1 MNTYPTMNLNTCWMC
16 GAEANSSEH
25 RLKKADLV
33 RAYGRGPYSGPDR
46 PLHFRGNQRT
56 AIQGPNSR
64 TVKYGALICHSCNTT
79 TSQPYDNAY
88 DRSIE
93 WLFCNEATV
102 LRRRFINFADV
113 FGPDF
118 ALWQLNLYKYFAKS
132 FGCRLVDANQVVPND
147 VRALFGKEQF
157 QTGLRITFSVNEDIL
172 VMPPDYR
179 DGFVGK
185 SDLVAMVERT
195 DPSRINGFYFSEH
208 VSWFTTHY
216 WYGLDPD
223 GDMGSIWI
231 ANCQHVHLGSHE
243 PLSPDQRAEFVG
255 KLAARGAGCAT

>member
-1 MNTYPTMNLNTCWMC
+1 MC

-33 RAYGRGPYSGPDR
+33 RAYGRGPYSGLHR
-46 PLHFRGNQRT
+46 PLYVRAGQLT
-56 AIQGPNSR
+56 EIQGPNSR
-64 TVKYGALICHSCNTT
+64 TVKYGTLICHTCNTT

-93 WLFCNEATV
+93 WLFHNEAAV

-118 ALWQLNLYKYFAKS
+118 APWQLNLYKYFAKS
-132 FGCRLVDANQVVPND
+132 FGCRLVDANQVVPDD
-147 VRALFGKEQF
+147 VRGLFDKEQF
-157 QTGLRITFSVNEDIL
+157 QTALRITFSINEDIL
-172 VMPPDYR
+172 AMPPAYR

-185 SDLVAMVERT
+185 GDLTAMVERT
-195 DPSRINGFYFSEH
+195 DPSQINGLHFSEH

-216 WYGLDPD
+216 WYGLVPD
-223 GDMGSIWI
+223 GDLGSVWI
-231 ANCQHVHLGSHE
+231 ADCQHVYLGSHK

-255 KLAARGAGCAT
+255 KLAARGAERAT